1 MQILEYL
8 PVPNTPFTQLGKREI
23 KTWMPANNMEKD
35 IIMRDIQHMDISRE
49 DTVWFGDKATNRN
62 EWKSWIALC
71 A

>member
-1 MQILEYL
+1 
-8 PVPNTPFTQLGKREI
+8 
-23 KTWMPANNMEKD
+23 MPANNMEKD